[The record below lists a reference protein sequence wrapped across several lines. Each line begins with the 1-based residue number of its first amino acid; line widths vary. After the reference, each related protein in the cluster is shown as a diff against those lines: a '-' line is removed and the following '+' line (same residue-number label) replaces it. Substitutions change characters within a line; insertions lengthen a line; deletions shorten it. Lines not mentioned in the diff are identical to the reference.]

1 MRTTVDV
8 DMHIPKI
15 IHQLWKDEHIPR
27 RWQAA
32 NNSVKTYH
40 PGWEYRLWTDSM
52 IDSYVQRK
60 HRDFYPSFSGMTRD
74 IMRADVFRYL
84 LMRDIGG
91 LYCDLDY
98 EFLRPFDYG
107 DAEVVLSMEYE
118 KQYGD
123 RLDQVANFI
132 FASVPGHALWNDVLD
147 DLRTNPPEAR
157 SQYDVCNATGPGL
170 VSRVFFQNR
179 DKYDGIRVVGSPV
192 LSPRRVHGR
201 YERKHYLNTGIT
213 YGFHHGWGSWRD
225 RFTASYLKRKLRKW
239 GRWLRGEQWN
249 RA

>member
-8 DMHIPKI
+8 DMRIPKI
-15 IHQLWKDEHIPR
+15 IHQLWKDERIPR
-27 RWQAA
+27 RWKAA
-32 NNSVKTYH
+32 NNSVKKYH

-60 HRDFYPSFSGMTRD
+60 HRDFYPSFAGMTRD
-74 IMRADVFRYL
+74 IMRADVFRYI
-84 LMRDIGG
+84 LMHDIGG

-118 KQYGD
+118 KEYGD
-123 RLDQVANFI
+123 RLDQVANFV
-132 FASVPGHALWNDVLD
+132 FTSVPGHALWDDVLD
-147 DLRTNPPEAR
+147 ELRANPPEAR

-170 VSRVFFQNR
+170 LSRVFFAKR
-179 DKYDGIRVVGSPV
+179 ERYDGIQVVGSPV

-225 RFTASYLKRKLRKW
+225 RFTVPYLKRKLGKW
-239 GRWLRGEQWN
+239 GRWLRGQQWT